1 MIELISK
8 AKIKPNGETVI
19 EKHITLNCSD
29 GGVGSTF
36 SMEIDEMKQLVIEM
50 ERAWQSL
57 GNVNHG
63 PIEAEK
69 PSLVYR
75 RFLYNFKNI
84 KKGEK
89 FVKKNLCII
98 QPGKDLQLKYCDIT
112 LGREVNLDVKKRVRR
127 RVGI

>member
-1 MIELISK
+1 
-8 AKIKPNGETVI
+8 
-19 EKHITLNCSD
+19 
-29 GGVGSTF
+29 
-36 SMEIDEMKQLVIEM
+36 
-50 ERAWQSL
+50 
-57 GNVNHG
+57 
-63 PIEAEK
+63 
-69 PSLVYR
+69 
-75 RFLYNFKNI
+75 NI